1 MIHVAENVEGVSVM
15 TDEDEQLRNLY
26 AGLAMLG
33 YITRG
38 APGGEA
44 IAEEAVAMADLML
57 DKVKARGVSYSGNRG
72 LAAVK
77 PRRRKD

>member
-1 MIHVAENVEGVSVM
+1 M
-15 TDEDEQLRNLY
+15 TNEDEQLRNLY

-38 APGGEA
+38 EPGREA

-77 PRRRKD
+77 PRKRKD

>member
-1 MIHVAENVEGVSVM
+1 M

-33 YITRG
+33 YITQG
-38 APGGEA
+38 KPGREA
-44 IAEEAVAMADLML
+44 IAEEAIAMADLML
-57 DKVKARGVSYSGNRG
+57 DKVKARGVSCSGNRG

-77 PRRRKD
+77 PKKRKE

>member
-1 MIHVAENVEGVSVM
+1 M

-33 YITRG
+33 YIMRG
-38 APGGEA
+38 ERGKEMIPELA
-44 IAEEAVAMADLML
+44 IAMADLML
-57 DKVKARGVSYSGNRG
+57 DKVKATVVSCSGNRG

-77 PRRRKD
+77 PRKRKE

>member
-1 MIHVAENVEGVSVM
+1 M

-38 APGGEA
+38 RTGDKMA

-57 DKVKARGVSYSGNRG
+57 DKVKATEVLYSGNRG

-77 PRRRKD
+77 PRKRKE

>member
-1 MIHVAENVEGVSVM
+1 M

-33 YITRG
+33 YITQG
-38 APGGEA
+38 NDFEYVV
-44 IAEEAVAMADLML
+44 EDSVNMANALL
-57 DKVKARGVSYSGNRG
+57 AKVKASEVPCSGNRG

-77 PRRRKD
+77 PRKRKD